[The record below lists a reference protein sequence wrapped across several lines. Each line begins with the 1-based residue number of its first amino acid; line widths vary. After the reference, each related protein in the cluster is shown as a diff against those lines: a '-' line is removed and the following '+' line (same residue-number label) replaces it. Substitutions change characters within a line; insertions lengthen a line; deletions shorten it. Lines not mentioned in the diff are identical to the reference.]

1 MRYLLRIG
9 DNWVH
14 VLFSFFRVDA
24 LLMCCPLYGLTPPPP
39 LLSRNIYY
47 LVEVEGEL
55 TFGTII
61 SDASV
66 AIISFSEDVNVRGNY
81 WLLFPHRTDDDEL
94 HTAEILDSD
103 VGHIKFEIHLDSH
116 IGRMTTC
123 RVQSPLFY
131 DFAVPCCEIAPHARS
146 HTTIFMGSCNGES

>member
-123 RVQSPLFY
+123 RV
-131 DFAVPCCEIAPHARS
+131 
-146 HTTIFMGSCNGES
+146 

>member
-1 MRYLLRIG
+1 MLRNCTTILYPKTNLGASGYFGIYSTEINGSYIFLNNTSMRYLLRIS

-14 VLFSFFRVDA
+14 VLFSFFRVS
-24 LLMCCPLYGLTPPPP
+24 LLMCCPSYGLPPPPPP

-47 LVEVEGEL
+47 LIEVEGEL

-103 VGHIKFEIHLDSH
+103 VGHCLLYTSPSPRDS
-116 IGRMTTC
+116 
-123 RVQSPLFY
+123 
-131 DFAVPCCEIAPHARS
+131 
-146 HTTIFMGSCNGES
+146 